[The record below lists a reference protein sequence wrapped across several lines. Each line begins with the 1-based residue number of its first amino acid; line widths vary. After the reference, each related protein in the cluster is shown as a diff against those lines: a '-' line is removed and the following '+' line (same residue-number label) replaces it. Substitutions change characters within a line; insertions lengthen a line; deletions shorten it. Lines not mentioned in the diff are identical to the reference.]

1 MQCRHSKMRENIE
14 HEGIITNIRN
24 GAVDVQI
31 VQYSA
36 CSNCHAQSACTMSD
50 KKEKMVEIPCNN
62 DMDFKIGD
70 KVLIIGNSSIGP
82 QAILI
87 AFLYPFILLFCTL
100 FIIYSVTSDEVL
112 SGILSL
118 AALIPYYIIL
128 YFLKSKLKKK
138 FEFSI
143 KKT

>member
-24 GAVDVQI
+24 GVADVQI

-36 CSNCHAQSACTMSD
+36 CSNCHAQSAC
-50 KKEKMVEIPCNN
+50 N

-70 KVLIIGNSSIGP
+70 KVLIIGNSSIGS

-87 AFLYPFILLFCTL
+87 AFFYPFILLFCTL

-118 AALIPYYIIL
+118 TTLIPYYIIL

>member
-14 HEGIITNIRN
+14 HEGIITNIRD

-70 KVLIIGNSSIGP
+70 KVLIIGNSAIGP

-87 AFLYPFILLFCTL
+87 AFLAQSSCNNRHQFFQSGSSLFHFQSQLCCHVVCNTGC
-100 FIIYSVTSDEVL
+100 IVN
-112 SGILSL
+112 G
-118 AALIPYYIIL
+118 
-128 YFLKSKLKKK
+128 FLDNNCIFFCML
-138 FEFSI
+138 
-143 KKT
+143 

>member
-1 MQCRHSKMRENIE
+1 
-14 HEGIITNIRN
+14 
-24 GAVDVQI
+24 
-31 VQYSA
+31 
-36 CSNCHAQSACTMSD
+36 
-50 KKEKMVEIPCNN
+50 
-62 DMDFKIGD
+62 MDFKIGD
-70 KVLIIGNSSIGP
+70 KVLIIGNSSIGS

-87 AFLYPFILLFCTL
+87 AFFYPFILLFCTL

-118 AALIPYYIIL
+118 TTLIPYYIIL

>member
-70 KVLIIGNSSIGP
+70 KVLIIGNSSIGHKP
-82 QAILI
+82 
-87 AFLYPFILLFCTL
+87 FL
-100 FIIYSVTSDEVL
+100 
-112 SGILSL
+112 
-118 AALIPYYIIL
+118 
-128 YFLKSKLKKK
+128 
-138 FEFSI
+138 
-143 KKT
+143 

>member
-24 GAVDVQI
+24 GVADVQI

-36 CSNCHAQSACTMSD
+36 CSNCHAQSACTVSD
-50 KKEKMVEIPCNN
+50 KKEKMVEIPCN

-70 KVLIIGNSSIGP
+70 KVLIIGNSSIGS

-87 AFLYPFILLFCTL
+87 AFFYPFILLFCTL

-118 AALIPYYIIL
+118 TTLIPYYIIL